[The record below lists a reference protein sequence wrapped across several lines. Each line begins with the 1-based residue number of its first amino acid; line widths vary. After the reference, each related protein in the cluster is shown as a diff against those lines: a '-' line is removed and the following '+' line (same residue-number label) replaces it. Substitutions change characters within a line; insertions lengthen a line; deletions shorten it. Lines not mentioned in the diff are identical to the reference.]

1 MTDNVV
7 HLTEYRANRRPL
19 DDALKAIGRH
29 PKLKDIDKTAIAAP
43 ARKGMDASLGIKPS
57 ELRAISAVIEH
68 LWDSAQSDYLADPKP
83 DHVFLALREVNNLAF
98 RIAEYMDDSTATA

>member
-7 HLTEYRANRRPL
+7 HFAEYRANRRPL
-19 DDALKAIGRH
+19 GDALKAIERH
-29 PKLKDIDKTAIAAP
+29 PKLKEM
-43 ARKGMDASLGIKPS
+43 GASLEIKSS

-68 LWDSAQSDYLADPKP
+68 LWDLAQSDYLADPKP

-98 RIAEYMDDSTATA
+98 RIAECMDDSTATA